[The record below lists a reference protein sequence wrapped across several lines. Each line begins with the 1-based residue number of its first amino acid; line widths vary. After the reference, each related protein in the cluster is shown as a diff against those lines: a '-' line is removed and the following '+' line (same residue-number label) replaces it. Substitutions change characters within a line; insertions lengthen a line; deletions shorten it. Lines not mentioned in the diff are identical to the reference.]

1 MALCSIDSHLSFSLK
16 VLEGNIIWPITLR
29 KLKCHPITAF
39 MKTHANLKKYF
50 CLGLFWFKY
59 IFAIKFKIRIL
70 DLILCRKNSVSF
82 EGQYYSTKVIN
93 LAFCLLG
100 ANFVVCLMI
109 FTKRLDPD
117 HA

>member
-1 MALCSIDSHLSFSLK
+1 
-16 VLEGNIIWPITLR
+16 
-29 KLKCHPITAF
+29 

-117 HA
+117 HAWSGTKPFDTLTVFLEYIFQKDGFEKKKK